1 MIKIV
6 FNEKRIWLTQDY
18 KPMLQEYKNAFI
30 VFSNQKDKIKECL
43 DLLML
48 SEIQHVIIV
57 GDEQSNLEIICESL
71 KFLKAGGGIVMSDSQ
86 ELLFIYRHG
95 KWDLPKGK
103 LEKGETIDV
112 CALREV
118 EEETGV
124 QNLEIIE
131 LLMCTY
137 HIYIEDTYILKET
150 TWFLMKTKHQQLAPQ
165 KEEGITK
172 AVWVHQN
179 KIEKQLESTY
189 ESVKDIFKEL
199 SL

>member
-1 MIKIV
+1 
-6 FNEKRIWLTQDY
+6 
-18 KPMLQEYKNAFI
+18 MLQEYKNAFI